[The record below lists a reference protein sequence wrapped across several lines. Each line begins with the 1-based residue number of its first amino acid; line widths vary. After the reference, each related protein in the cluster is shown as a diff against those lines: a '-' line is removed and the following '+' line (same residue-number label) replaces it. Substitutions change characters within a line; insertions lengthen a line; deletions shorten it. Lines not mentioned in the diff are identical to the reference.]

1 MKIAACKAPKFK
13 AGKALKDAVK
23 RIIDE
28 QIKMHKRIQSDKPV
42 VFSFQLQEKEG
53 EKIDEI
59 GQIFKSFQADQTQD
73 RSQRS
78 M

>member
-13 AGKALKDAVK
+13 AGKAPKDCK

-42 VFSFQLQEKEG
+42 VFSFSYRRRKEK
-53 EKIDEI
+53 KIDEI
-59 GQIFKSFQADQTQD
+59 GQILKVSG
-73 RSQRS
+73 
-78 M
+78 